1 MSFAGQISPCQTPAF
16 CYNSRS
22 QSRLAK
28 SVLFDPK
35 SLAVPQSKPLNP
47 FYFLLAVV
55 GVAFCVSAS
64 AFGLMTLRQSR
75 APQAVL
81 LEEEQNQVH
90 PLMKLMDQYGMTI
103 LISELGVLAV
113 FSFAAMAT
121 DQMHTNKQAR
131 AESLAK
137 SSTTDS
143 PSPVVTDAEQGA
155 GTT

>member
-1 MSFAGQISPCQTPAF
+1 VNRA
-16 CYNSRS
+16 R
-22 QSRLAK
+22 AK

-35 SLAVPQSKPLNP
+35 SLVVPQPKPFNP

-75 APQAVL
+75 APQVVL
-81 LEEEQNQVH
+81 LEEQQNQVH
-90 PLMKLMDQYGMTI
+90 PLMKLMDEHGMTI
-103 LISELGVLAV
+103 LMCELGVLAA

-121 DQMHTNKQAR
+121 DQIHTNKQAR
-131 AESLAK
+131 AELLAK
-137 SSTTDS
+137 SSAIES
-143 PSPVVTDAEQGA
+143 SSPVVTDAEQGA

>member
-1 MSFAGQISPCQTPAF
+1 MPQ
-16 CYNSRS
+16 
-22 QSRLAK
+22 
-28 SVLFDPK
+28 PK
-35 SLAVPQSKPLNP
+35 PFNP

-81 LEEEQNQVH
+81 LEEGPNEVH
-90 PLMKLMDQYGMTI
+90 PLMKLMDQHGMKI
-103 LISELGVLAV
+103 LLGELGVLAV

-121 DQMHTNKQAR
+121 DQVHTNRQAR
-131 AESLAK
+131 AELLAK
-137 SSTTDS
+137 SAAIDS
-143 PSPVVTDAEQGA
+143 SSPVVTDAEQGA